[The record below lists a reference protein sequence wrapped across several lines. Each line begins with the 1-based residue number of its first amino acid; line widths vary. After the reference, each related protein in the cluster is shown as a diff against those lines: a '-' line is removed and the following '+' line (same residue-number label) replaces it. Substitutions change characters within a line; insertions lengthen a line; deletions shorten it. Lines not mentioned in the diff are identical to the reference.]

1 MQSKLIPRLTAAAV
15 GRPAVAARGV
25 AMGLVLALFIA
36 ACATSVPPAPR
47 RIPAPAV
54 GEVSLIHSSI
64 EPAQHQLL
72 DIGVVIFDNLPKLKK
87 KKSRARPHLELP
99 QFHAVERD
107 FAFVVD
113 SDVTAAQVINAAEK
127 ADKKLIAQVS
137 LFDVFEGGDL
147 GEGKKSLA
155 VNVVLQP
162 VEKTLTD
169 AEIDAIAEKV
179 VANVTKATG
188 GVLRG

>member
-1 MQSKLIPRLTAAAV
+1 MQIALEPPVRFAQHDQRSTSVRLDVAVGGGWTAAE
-15 GRPAVAARGV
+15 
-25 AMGLVLALFIA
+25 VL
-36 ACATSVPPAPR
+36 
-47 RIPAPAV
+47 
-54 GEVSLIHSSI
+54 
-64 EPAQHQLL
+64 
-72 DIGVVIFDNLPKLKK
+72 
-87 KKSRARPHLELP
+87 
-99 QFHAVERD
+99 
-107 FAFVVD
+107 
-113 SDVTAAQVINAAEK
+113 NAAER
-127 ADKKLIAQVS
+127 AEKKLVVRVS

-179 VANVTKATG
+179 VANVTKITG

>member
-1 MQSKLIPRLTAAAV
+1 
-15 GRPAVAARGV
+15 
-25 AMGLVLALFIA
+25 MG
-36 ACATSVPPAPR
+36 
-47 RIPAPAV
+47 
-54 GEVSLIHSSI
+54 
-64 EPAQHQLL
+64 AQGSMAGFE
-72 DIGVVIFDNLPKLKK
+72 IIFDNLPKLKG
-87 KKSRARPHLELP
+87 KKSKARPHLDLP

-113 SDVTAAQVINAAEK
+113 SGVTAGQVINAAES